1 MRRFKITILL
11 LNMILNKNLKKLFIM
26 KRLDFANKKHTKKLM
41 KLLLAITIVAFSF
54 SGTLH
59 AQIHPRAIGLRLG
72 GDGSING
79 AEISYQQKLSSIN
92 RLELDAGFGASR
104 KHNRMTFIAIYQW
117 VWKIDGG
124 FNWYAG
130 PAAGVGL
137 YSYIDEPGFINIGL
151 GGQVGIEYDFNYLK
165 KPFIISIDGRP
176 MWDFLGGHAGF
187 GWGASLGIRY
197 TW

>member
-1 MRRFKITILL
+1 
-11 LNMILNKNLKKLFIM
+11 M
-26 KRLDFANKKHTKKLM
+26 KRLDIANKKQTQYLM
-41 KLLLAITIVAFSF
+41 KLFLAFTIVAISF
-54 SGTLH
+54 GGTLN
-59 AQIHPRAIGLRLG
+59 AQIHPHAIGLRLG
-72 GDGSING
+72 GDGNING
-79 AEISYQQKLSSIN
+79 AEISYQRRLSDIN

-104 KHNRMTFIAIYQW
+104 VHNRLTLIAIYQW

-137 YSYIDEPGFINIGL
+137 YKYSNESDFINVGL
-151 GGQVGIEYDFNYLK
+151 GGQVGIEYDFNHLNN
-165 KPFIISIDGRP
+165 PFIISIDGRP

-187 GWGASLGIRY
+187 GWGASLGIRF